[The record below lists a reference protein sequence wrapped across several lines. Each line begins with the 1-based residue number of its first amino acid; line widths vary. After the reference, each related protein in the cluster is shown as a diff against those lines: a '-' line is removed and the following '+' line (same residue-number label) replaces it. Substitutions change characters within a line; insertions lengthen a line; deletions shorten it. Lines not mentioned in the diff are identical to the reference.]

1 MANGRKLVRSDN
13 KIIAGVLGG
22 IAYYFDTDPTII
34 RIIYAALTVC
44 TVFSGIILYPILCLI
59 IPKDT
64 K

>member
-13 KIIAGVLGG
+13 KIIAGVLSG
-22 IAYYFDTDPTII
+22 IANYFDADPTII

-44 TVFSGIILYPILCLI
+44 TVFSGIILYPILWLI

>member
-22 IAYYFDTDPTII
+22 IANYFDADPTII

-44 TVFSGIILYPILCLI
+44 TVFSGIILYPILWLI
-59 IPKDT
+59 IPKNT